1 MTTYEIDDQFVNKQ
15 PVVRDIY
22 NTLMDAIRDWEGVHT
37 TPKKTS
43 IHIDCRTS
51 FAGVHT
57 RKEYINLNIRT
68 ALAID
73 SPRVSK
79 HEQVSKNRYHNLIR
93 LDAVSDVDDELI
105 SWLHEGYLLSQ

>member
-1 MTTYEIDDQFVNKQ
+1 MTTYNIDDQFVNKE
-15 PVVRDIY
+15 PVVHEIY
-22 NTLMDAIRDWEGVHT
+22 NALMDSMSSWDGLHT

-43 IHIDCRTS
+43 IHLDCRTS

-68 ALAID
+68 AVAID

-79 HEQVSKNRYHNLIR
+79 HEQVSKNRFHNLIR
-93 LDAVSDVDDELI
+93 LDAISDIDDELI
-105 SWLHEGYLLSQ
+105 GWLREGYLLSQ